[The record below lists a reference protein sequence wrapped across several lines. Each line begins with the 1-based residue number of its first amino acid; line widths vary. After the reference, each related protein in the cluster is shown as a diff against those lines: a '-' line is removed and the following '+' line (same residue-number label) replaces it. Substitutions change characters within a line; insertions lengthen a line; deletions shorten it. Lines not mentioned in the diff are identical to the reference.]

1 MAVAINDVTNNA
13 DHNFA
18 VRVDGYSDDLA
29 TSHLQPTAGS
39 PGAAVEQL
47 RGDLASGALV
57 PAGQGTRI
65 EAHA

>member
-1 MAVAINDVTNNA
+1 MAAINDVANNA
-13 DHNFA
+13 DRNFA
-18 VRVDGYSDDLA
+18 ARVDAYSTELA
-29 TSHLQPTAGS
+29 TPQLQPTDGS
-39 PGAAVEQL
+39 PGDAVQQL